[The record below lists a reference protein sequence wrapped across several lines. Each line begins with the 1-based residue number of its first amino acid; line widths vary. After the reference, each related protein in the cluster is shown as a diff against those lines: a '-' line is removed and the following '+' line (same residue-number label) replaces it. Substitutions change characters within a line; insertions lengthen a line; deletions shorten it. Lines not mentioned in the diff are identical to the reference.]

1 MRSARAGDCG
11 NEQSAKSG
19 SYEGHPGMKV
29 IQTIGMLSG
38 LIMPVF
44 NVPLIVRI
52 VYRRSSGDISLI
64 WVIGVWICVMAML
77 PASLQSSD
85 PVLLLF
91 GIANSLFFT
100 AVFLTVLY
108 FHPTLNNS
116 TRLD

>member
-1 MRSARAGDCG
+1 MRSARVGDFE
-11 NEQSAKSG
+11 NEQFAKS
-19 SYEGHPGMKV
+19 SSWESHPGMKV

-52 VYRRSSGDISLI
+52 VQRRSSGDISLI

-85 PVLLLF
+85 PVLFLF

-116 TRLD
+116 TKPD